1 MIGLVFWVL
10 GLLGVIQAKLEMV
23 TVTRQD
29 EVLKEAHPSLAP
41 NRTDSY
47 VGHLFWFFGSA
58 HYALQL
64 SSFCH

>member
-1 MIGLVFWVL
+1 M
-10 GLLGVIQAKLEMV
+10 IQAKLEMV